1 MKTPCQSARSRR
13 AFTLLEMT
21 IVIMILVALLGSGL
35 FVSTKMDE
43 WKLGR
48 QASESLR
55 MVYSAQRMLLADRPT
70 LSVSAITA
78 TSDPSTGIIPY
89 LPNQATSVPTVKS
102 LTGTSLS
109 ILVNVSPPVVN
120 AGSGTTY
127 DPSGCSSDSLWDVG
141 E

>member
-89 LPNQATSVPTVKS
+89 LPNQATAIPTVQS
-102 LTGTSLS
+102 LTGTTLT
-109 ILVNVSPPVVN
+109 IIINVYPPVIN
-120 AGSGTTY
+120 TGTGTTY
-127 DPSGCSSDSLWDVG
+127 DPSGNSKDSLWDVG